1 MSSEVNT
8 GVEGISH
15 AGDQSWSERSVYRT
29 LKTASVGTKLSCSL
43 KAASL
48 AVSLAWC
55 ASATPFNS
63 HKLVGT
69 NLQGVLLQSH
79 WLCLNGGKTQLPLER
94 G

>member
-8 GVEGISH
+8 GVEGISR
-15 AGDQSWSERSVYRT
+15 AGDQSWSERSLYRT
-29 LKTASVGTKLSCSL
+29 LKTASVCTKLSCSL

-63 HKLVGT
+63 HRLGHKLARGPAPV
-69 NLQGVLLQSH
+69 
-79 WLCLNGGKTQLPLER
+79 PLAMPEWW
-94 G
+94 